1 MTDRQVTM
9 IAVFM
14 ACILVGGAVL
24 VTRFEAEFQALLG
37 GSGQSRG
44 GERDAP
50 NAPEKPGSGEKSDGD
65 AGPSKGGGAGGGSS
79 ASGGGSA
86 AAAAPATASGE
97 LKKDAKSD
105 PSAKAKADKPRD
117 AKVNAPPVR
126 KGPLLAL
133 WGVRVSADANAE
145 RTGDLP
151 ESVAVDNAGFR
162 VLVQTARAVDV
173 WTLGDPAAVRVR
185 PKDARAAL
193 VAPNGARMY
202 FVRDGKPGWS
212 LETCEATGKRVG
224 VWEPGAERA
233 RAFGPA
239 GFHSTTHELTVGI
252 GTEDGCSF
260 DTISP
265 TTGQPEPNRRLVRGT
280 DVLRADLLFPR
291 KNKMLLH
298 FPTAAGS
305 DRPPGLY
312 SLLTDGTLKP
322 VAAAPADPAAP
333 TAPSRPVVSND
344 GHRAAVLDGASVKV
358 WDLDNDRRLFSWELP
373 SYRPKACWLTG
384 GRLVVA
390 ATGGL
395 EAGAPP
401 RTILQMYDLDSFKRV
416 GQFLPSDYAL
426 PEAVFAFSP
435 DGTKL
440 ALADRD
446 EAALVDASVA
456 FGPSR

>member
-1 MTDRQVTM
+1 MA
-9 IAVFM
+9 AVFM
-14 ACILVGGAVL
+14 ACLLVGGAFL

-37 GSGQSRG
+37 GGGQSRG
-44 GERDAP
+44 GERDYP
-50 NAPEKPGSGEKSDGD
+50 DAPEKPGGGGKSDGE
-65 AGPSKGGGAGGGSS
+65 AGSGKGGSAGGVSS
-79 ASGGGSA
+79 SGGSGA
-86 AAAAPATASGE
+86 AAAATPAPAAVSGE
-97 LKKDAKSD
+97 TRKDAKSD
-105 PSAKAKADKPRD
+105 PSVKAKADKPRD
-117 AKVNAPPVR
+117 AKVDAPAVR

-133 WGVRVSADANAE
+133 WGVRVSADASAE

-162 VLVQTARAVDV
+162 VLVQTAGAVNV
-173 WTLGDPAAVRVR
+173 WTLGDPAVVRVR
-185 PKDARAAL
+185 PKDSRAAL

-202 FVRDGKPGWS
+202 FVHEGKPGWS
-212 LETCEATGKRVG
+212 LETCDATGKRVG

-233 RAFGPA
+233 RGFGPV

-252 GTEDGCSF
+252 GAEGGCSF

-265 TTGQPEPNRRLVRGT
+265 TTGQPEPTRRLVQGA

-298 FPTAAGS
+298 FPTTAGS

-322 VAAAPADPAAP
+322 VAAAPVDSVTPP
-333 TAPSRPVVSND
+333 APSRPVVSND

-358 WDLDNDRRLFSWELP
+358 WDIESGRQLFSWELH
-373 SYRPKACWLTG
+373 SHRPKACWLVG

-395 EAGAPP
+395 DGAAPP
-401 RTILQMYDLDSFKRV
+401 RTILQMYDLSSFKLV
-416 GQFLPSDYAL
+416 GQFQPSDYAL

-435 DGTKL
+435 DGSKL
-440 ALADRD
+440 ALAGRD
-446 EAALVDASVA
+446 EAALVDAGVA